1 MVWGVFKDTEL
12 KKAQAEKA
20 VLFKA
25 KQKGNMEKYGVVD
38 LAAEIKKFEEGTES
52 GSGSKPGVQ
61 KTADQSEDTQ
71 ALTMNIDYS
80 SAENDKEG
88 EKAVK
93 TKKPKLEKQKKQP
106 KVKRRQ
112 EK

>member
-1 MVWGVFKDTEL
+1 MVWGIFKDTDL

-38 LAAEIKKFEEGTES
+38 LAAEIKKFEEDTES

-61 KTADQSEDTQ
+61 KTADQSEATQ

-80 SAENDKEG
+80 SAEKGKEG
-88 EKAVK
+88 KKAVK
-93 TKKPKLEKQKKQP
+93 TKKPKLEKQNKQP
-106 KVKRRQ
+106 KVKGSEQ
-112 EK
+112 T